1 MYRELPCTRIEPKG
15 ARESTDPVAEEV
27 PITVTV
33 NGRQVATAM
42 TSPASLEEF
51 AIGFLFT
58 EGIIKGKGDIDSV
71 QVEKNTVKI
80 ITKDLLRVVGPKRTI
95 LSGCGGSSSFLDP
108 AKLPKVTSDL
118 TVSAEEIS
126 RFMKE
131 LLQSEIHQVTGGVHV
146 VGLCGEGRI
155 LSTAFDIGRHN
166 ALDRLAG
173 QALMKGT
180 DLGRAYVL
188 SSGRIS
194 SEMTRKCLIAGIP
207 LIASRGATTT
217 LAVSL
222 AEGNGL
228 TVIGFVRGGGMNI
241 YSNPH
246 RVRSP

>member
-1 MYRELPCTRIEPKG
+1 MYRDLPCTRVDPKG
-15 ARESTDPVAEEV
+15 IRETTDPVAEEV
-27 PITVTV
+27 PVIVTV

-42 TSPASLEEF
+42 TSPEGLEEF

-58 EGIIKGKGDIDSV
+58 EGIIKGTGDIDSV
-71 QVEKNTVKI
+71 QAEKNSVKV

-95 LSGCGGSSSFLDP
+95 LSGCGGSSSSFDP
-108 AKLPKVTSDL
+108 SKLPKVSSDL

-126 RFMKE
+126 RLMKE
-131 LLQSEIHQVTGGVHV
+131 LLEAEIHRITGGVHV
-146 VGLCGEGRI
+146 VGLCGGGRI

-173 QALMKGT
+173 QALMKGMG
-180 DLGRAYVL
+180 LGQAYVL

-194 SEMTRKCLIAGIP
+194 SEMTRKCLVAGIP

-222 AEGNGL
+222 AEGTGL
-228 TVIGFVRGGGMNI
+228 TVIGFVRGGGLNI

-246 RVRSP
+246 RVTSP